1 MPNAEIIAYVPPR
14 HTRACTHAPPQD
26 SQHVFTYHSPC
37 CSTLRGCGAVDMGFP
52 ACTAQILPFY
62 SDDAR
67 NKAINLTQHHRME
80 PNCSVTLPW
89 HCCESHGT
97 AAQGCAAQ
105 GELWGADLESMQRRQ
120 PSLQAKEVQPKIQ
133 GACLQAQGAQGV
145 NAILES
151 LGPKAIFWTPWE
163 QKSSAAPDPLQLP
176 QPQGLDIT

>member
-26 SQHVFTYHSPC
+26 SQHVFTHRGPC
-37 CSTLRGCGAVDMGFP
+37 CSALRGRGAVDMGFP

-80 PNCSVTLPW
+80 PNCSVTPPW

-97 AAQGCAAQ
+97 GLCCTGRAPYRKEDNPPSRPRKRSQKFKAHASGSR
-105 GELWGADLESMQRRQ
+105 ELRCECHFGKLGAKSHFLDPMG
-120 PSLQAKEVQPKIQ
+120 AK
-133 GACLQAQGAQGV
+133 G
-145 NAILES
+145 S
-151 LGPKAIFWTPWE
+151 
-163 QKSSAAPDPLQLP
+163 KSSAAPDPLQVP

>member
-1 MPNAEIIAYVPPR
+1 MFHHGTRVPARMHPPR
-14 HTRACTHAPPQD
+14 TASTFPPT
-26 SQHVFTYHSPC
+26 VVPAAA
-37 CSTLRGCGAVDMGFP
+37 LCGAVGLWTWGAS

-62 SDDAR
+62 SNDAR
-67 NKAINLTQHHRME
+67 NKAIKLTQRHRME